1 LYLRKREQL
10 WKKIWGWDNMMNE
23 RKTRREI
30 ELRECLVEFLEMMR
44 VEWGDMKMSFSY
56 SLISLYVISI
66 LMSHLYNE
74 RDREMRWLIEK
85 DSGSRNYGFNPVLS
99 FSLFLNLKSF
109 LNECDTDWE
118 WNEYVVW
125 IGLPL

>member
-1 LYLRKREQL
+1 
-10 WKKIWGWDNMMNE
+10 
-23 RKTRREI
+23 
-30 ELRECLVEFLEMMR
+30 
-44 VEWGDMKMSFSY
+44 
-56 SLISLYVISI
+56 
-66 LMSHLYNE
+66 
-74 RDREMRWLIEK
+74 
-85 DSGSRNYGFNPVLS
+85 LS

>member
-1 LYLRKREQL
+1 MKPSVEKQAHLRP
-10 WKKIWGWDNMMNE
+10 IAF
-23 RKTRREI
+23 T
-30 ELRECLVEFLEMMR
+30 V
-44 VEWGDMKMSFSY
+44 MKMSFSY

-85 DSGSRNYGFNPVLS
+85 DSGSRNYDFNPDLS

-109 LNECDTDWE
+109 LNECDTD
-118 WNEYVVW
+118 
-125 IGLPL
+125 